1 MSKNKTEMSRKMCSF
16 SAHLRIFWSSLVI
29 SAPRM
34 HRKFA
39 AGTSKGCMQGWR
51 VGCMVEVR
59 REVRHGPLG
68 YEGGRL
74 REVYKNMKFYRGL
87 KR

>member
-1 MSKNKTEMSRKMCSF
+1 
-16 SAHLRIFWSSLVI
+16 
-29 SAPRM
+29 
-34 HRKFA
+34 
-39 AGTSKGCMQGWR
+39 
-51 VGCMVEVR
+51 MVEVR